1 MYRQRIHF
9 FPKNMEGYGAL
20 MTVVDEYNK
29 LAVEKGWAQA
39 TGWVPTVGEMEV
51 VWEAEYTD
59 LASIERENRETYADP
74 DAMAVMMK
82 IQSVEVHRPMRSE
95 LLEPA
100 PSFG

>member
-9 FPKNMEGYGAL
+9 FPKSMEGYVAL

-51 VWEAEYTD
+51 VWEAEYPD
-59 LASIERENRETYADP
+59 LAAIERENKEMYTDP

-82 IQSVEVHRPMRSE
+82 MQTVEYSRPMHSE